1 MNKLPTTISVIGEH
15 IVTSPTSHII
25 IGDVHG
31 CYKSLQALLA
41 KLPHA
46 NVKLV
51 GDLCDRGPRSAQV
64 YQWAITNN
72 IPCVMGN
79 HEHMLLLAHIAHIG
93 SEQNPDD
100 EQKKAKAIEYLSL
113 WMHNGGRECL
123 ESYDPGDVKKWHEC
137 IPKAHMQ
144 WIASLP
150 TYLLYPFDSLLISH
164 TGHAYGATD
173 LADALWARG
182 YQFPKDNYYRIFGH
196 SVTKEPIITETYANI
211 DTGSFKTTG
220 KITAIE
226 YPSMRTWSQDNID

>member
-1 MNKLPTTISVIGEH
+1 MNE
-15 IVTSPTSHII
+15 PTSHIV

-31 CYKSLQALLA
+31 CFRSLQALLT
-41 KLPHA
+41 KLPHQ

-64 YQWAITNN
+64 YQWAIKNN

-79 HEHMLLLAHIAHIG
+79 HEHMLLLAHIAHID
-93 SEQNPDD
+93 SEQDPED
-100 EQKKAKAIEYLSL
+100 ERKQQMAKEYLGL
-113 WMHNGGRECL
+113 WMSNGGTECL
-123 ESYDPGDVKKWHEC
+123 KSYDPGEVMRWHEC
-137 IPKAHMQ
+137 IPKHHMQ

-150 TYLLYPFDSLLISH
+150 TYLLYPLDNLLISH
-164 TGHAYGATD
+164 TGHGYGADCLET
-173 LADALWARG
+173 ALWARG
-182 YQFPKDNYYRIFGH
+182 YQFPNDNYYRILGH
-196 SVTKEPIITETYANI
+196 SIQKEPIITETYANI